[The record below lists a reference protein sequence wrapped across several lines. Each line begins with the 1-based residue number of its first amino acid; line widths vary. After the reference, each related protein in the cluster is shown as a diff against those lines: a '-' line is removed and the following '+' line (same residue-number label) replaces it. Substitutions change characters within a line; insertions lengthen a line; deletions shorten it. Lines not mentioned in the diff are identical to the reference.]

1 MKKIL
6 NFIDTWGVRLMFP
19 LVFIVFFQTC
29 NTKGKINKVED
40 NLNSRINAVDS
51 TFSVK
56 IDELPKETLSKED
69 IVELIEETPSWKT
82 LELEELSD
90 KNRIPINQLKNE
102 HENK

>member
-40 NLNSRINAVDS
+40 NLNSKIESVDS
-51 TFSVK
+51 TLTVEINSIPTEVLTK
-56 IDELPKETLSKED
+56 QD
-69 IVELIEETPSWKT
+69 IEKLLKETPSWRT

-90 KNRIPINQLKNE
+90 KNKIPINQLKNE
-102 HENK
+102 NENN